1 MALRGGLATH
11 KGQTGKKKEK
21 RVAVGGGLATPA
33 KGQTREKKI
42 IIIMGWLLRVAGPPP
57 RAIGWLQPPQ
67 TGHPKSNGVGLVTL
81 KGQTK
86 KIIIMSLPLDGLR
99 W

>member
-11 KGQTGKKKEK
+11 KGQTGKKKKKKELPLGVVWPPQP
-21 RVAVGGGLATPA
+21 RA
-33 KGQTREKKI
+33 KLGKKK